1 MASALIH
8 PTRLE
13 PFPSADRRRLYDRP
27 YSYPPS
33 AGTRPPLPRAA
44 PSLKLHASPAT
55 PREDCERLLYNDRVA
70 QFLSYET
77 SNSAKAWRAAQW
89 VVFFLLLAFIATIV
103 VMMAHAFEQMQ
114 TLYTEFSGSGS
125 YHKLTVMLDNA
136 AAASGSFTEAS
147 RHVLEMAQKAHQTLD
162 ESVPVMTTALNR
174 SAGMVDSL
182 SSFSAHPQMTISAG
196 EGSCIVKLVIREKKP
211 GGRPPGFLKKKPA
224 RTTPRG
230 STAARRLRAAP
241 PTPS

>member
-1 MASALIH
+1 MATIR
-8 PTRLE
+8 PTQLE
-13 PFPSADRRRLYDRP
+13 PFPNAAQRRFYDQ
-27 YSYPPS
+27 
-33 AGTRPPLPRAA
+33 PLPRAHPT
-44 PSLKLHASPAT
+44 PSIRLYSKPTHPN
-55 PREDCERLLYNDRVA
+55 EDCERLLYNERLA
-70 QFLSYET
+70 QYLSYET

-103 VMMAHAFEQMQ
+103 GLMVHAFEQMQ
-114 TLYTEFSGSGS
+114 ELYNWFAVSES
-125 YHKLTVMLDNA
+125 HNKLTIMLENA

-196 EGSCIVKLVIREKKP
+196 
-211 GGRPPGFLKKKPA
+211 
-224 RTTPRG
+224 
-230 STAARRLRAAP
+230 
-241 PTPS
+241 